1 MKKSILVAGV
11 ALALAAGHADAG
23 LKLPSLSKS
32 SDSDAASTPAPSG
45 DALIVA
51 FQASQGSVIEAQR
64 ALAAALDLKAEVAK
78 LEAEGKRYGSGQLDL
93 DAMKKSRE
101 ISAAAQA
108 TIDAKIA
115 EKPELNAAQ
124 REQFTAGL
132 VHYGK
137 AVVGARNLVLQA
149 QQFTSS
155 VGSNPMA
162 LVGKARAALWVGK
175 ETPGYV
181 KGLGGTTRQ
190 LFAFAKSSG
199 IKPPANATAAL
210 DDL

>member
-1 MKKSILVAGV
+1 MKTSI
-11 ALALAAGHADAG
+11 LAAGIMLAAVAGNAHAG
-23 LKLPSLSKS
+23 LKLPSLTKS
-32 SDSDAASTPAPSG
+32 SDAAASSTPAPSG

-51 FQASQGSVIEAQR
+51 FQASQGSVIAAQH
-64 ALAAALDLKAEVAK
+64 ALATALDLKAEVAK
-78 LEAEGKRYGSGQLDL
+78 LDAESKRYGSGQLDL

-108 TIDAKIA
+108 VIDAKIA
-115 EKPELNAAQ
+115 EKPVLTAAQ
-124 REQFTAGL
+124 REQFTGGL

-137 AVVGARNLVLQA
+137 ALIGARELVLQA

-162 LVGKARAALWVGK
+162 LMGKARTALWVGK

-181 KGLGGTTRQ
+181 KGLGTTTRQ
-190 LFAFAKSSG
+190 LFSFAKSSG